1 MFWNSSIPLLLIV
14 RPNFSLSWF
23 YVPYPY
29 IFNLAFVFHVP
40 FFFFFFFV
48 VVVIVIVVVV
58 VVVVAYVNA
67 YINIEM
73 Y

>member
-14 RPNFSLSWF
+14 RPDFSLSWF

-40 FFFFFFFV
+40 FFFV
-48 VVVIVIVVVV
+48 VVVVV
-58 VVVVAYVNA
+58 VVVVAFMNA

>member
-14 RPNFSLSWF
+14 RPDFSLSWF

-40 FFFFFFFV
+40 FFFF
-48 VVVIVIVVVV
+48 VVV
-58 VVVVAYVNA
+58 VVVVAFVNA